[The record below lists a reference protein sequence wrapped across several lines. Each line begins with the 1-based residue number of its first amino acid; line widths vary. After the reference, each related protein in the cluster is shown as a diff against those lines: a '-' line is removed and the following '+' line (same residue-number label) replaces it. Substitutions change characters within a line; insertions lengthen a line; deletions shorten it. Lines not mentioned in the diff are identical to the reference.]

1 MDNTLALL
9 FPLLFI
15 FSVGTA
21 APLPMDV
28 VNMKSTV
35 KRISETLV
43 NSLNQHLQMQDESG
57 WTLSPPAA
65 DPNGPSSVVIV
76 LEGFNR
82 KISSDSYFAVK
93 QTKLH
98 ISSLTSYVREWM
110 KAQCSEQQPRGSEPA
125 SLLRL
130 KERSRPEF
138 SDTVSTEALMRV
150 REFLNLLLQNLD
162 NLESC

>member
-15 FSVGTA
+15 FSVSIA

-43 NSLNQHLQMQDESG
+43 NSLNQHLQDESG
-57 WTLSPPAA
+57 RTLSPPAA
-65 DPNGPSSVVIV
+65 DLNGPSSIVIV

-82 KISSDSYFAVK
+82 KISSDSYFAVT
-93 QTKLH
+93 QTKSH
-98 ISSLTSYVREWM
+98 ISSLTSYVKEWM

-130 KERSRPEF
+130 KQRSRPEF
-138 SDTVSTEALMRV
+138 LDTVSTEALMRV

-162 NLESC
+162 DLESC